1 MTLALQSGRE
11 RLLNS
16 ALREGGWEI
25 EWVKQGGRNKDP
37 SHSISPASF
46 ASSVWSEH
54 LFGTHSSVCVRV
66 CMVCVCGD
74 LGNAVKRLGLLPWL
88 LRIQRPGNTFFC
100 FFFLTLTFLLFFL
113 LFCNFIWQHFV
124 LIKIILSIVV
134 LSLSF
139 TVLLSHFLSISL
151 ILWAQFSCKLSCLVK
166 KCVY

>member
-1 MTLALQSGRE
+1 M
-11 RLLNS
+11 
-16 ALREGGWEI
+16 

-37 SHSISPASF
+37 SHSISPGSF

-54 LFGTHSSVCVRV
+54 LFGTHSSVCVYG
-66 CMVCVCGD
+66 VCVCVETWEMRWRDWACCRGCWGYSV
-74 LGNAVKRLGLLPWL
+74 LATPFL
-88 LRIQRPGNTFFC
+88 
-100 FFFLTLTFLLFFL
+100 FFLFDSYILTVCFL